1 METIGN
7 LAIFS
12 AILRPHRAKVRALDG
27 CTPGAAHFLLGR
39 FSSSMSRMP
48 LQYFVVFAKQ
58 ALQWSISF
66 RRPNFH
72 CCGFSPLGNE
82 ILGLLIKVN
91 IGTKRYREQLSNL
104 L

>member
-1 METIGN
+1 MYAGRGSLFARPFLVFN
-7 LAIFS
+7 VANALA
-12 AILRPHRAKVRALDG
+12 
-27 CTPGAAHFLLGR
+27 
-39 FSSSMSRMP
+39 
-48 LQYFVVFAKQ
+48 YFVVFAKQ